1 MTGFHVAQL
10 NVGRS
15 VASLDDPI
23 MAGFMDRLA
32 DINAL
37 GERSPGFVWRL
48 QGETGNATTIH
59 AYDDPR
65 MIVNLTVW
73 ESIEDLYA
81 FAYHSQHMEV
91 FRRRREWFEQL
102 DGPSLVLWWL
112 PAGELPTV
120 AEARSRLDLLAA
132 NGPTAEAFT
141 FKTRF
146 HPSVSST
153 SAMTVSSLA
162 TASVS
167 ARVPPGGP

>member
-1 MTGFHVAQL
+1 MNGFHVAQL

-15 VASLDDPI
+15 VAPLDDPI

-37 GERSPGFVWRL
+37 GERSPGYVWRL

-65 MIVNLTVW
+65 MIINLTVW

-81 FAYHSQHMEV
+81 FAYHSHHMEL

-102 DGPSLVLWWL
+102 DGPTLVLWWV
-112 PAGELPTV
+112 PAGELPTP
-120 AEARSRLDLLAA
+120 AEARRRLELLAA
-132 NGPTAEAFT
+132 RGSTPDAFT

-146 HPSVSST
+146 DPPKT
-153 SAMTVSSLA
+153 SAV
-162 TASVS
+162 VS
-167 ARVPPGGP
+167 AFRVPLSGP

>member
-37 GERSPGFVWRL
+37 GEWSPGFVWRL

-73 ESIEDLYA
+73 
-81 FAYHSQHMEV
+81 
-91 FRRRREWFEQL
+91 
-102 DGPSLVLWWL
+102 
-112 PAGELPTV
+112 
-120 AEARSRLDLLAA
+120 
-132 NGPTAEAFT
+132 
-141 FKTRF
+141 
-146 HPSVSST
+146 
-153 SAMTVSSLA
+153 
-162 TASVS
+162 
-167 ARVPPGGP
+167 

>member
-1 MTGFHVAQL
+1 MNGFHVAQL

-15 VASLDDPI
+15 VAPLDDPI
-23 MAGFMDRLA
+23 MARFMERLA

-37 GERSPGFVWRL
+37 GERSPGYVWRL

-73 ESIEDLYA
+73 ESIEHLYT

-120 AEARSRLDLLAA
+120 AEARRRLDLLATD
-132 NGPTAEAFT
+132 GPTPNAFT

-146 HPSVSST
+146 DPPET
-153 SAMTVSSLA
+153 SAI
-162 TASVS
+162 VS
-167 ARVPPGGP
+167 ASRAPPGGP

>member
-1 MTGFHVAQL
+1 MNGFHVAQL

-15 VASLDDPI
+15 VAPRDDPI

-37 GERSPGFVWRL
+37 GERSPGYVWRL

-65 MIVNLTVW
+65 MIINLTVW

-81 FAYHSQHMEV
+81 FAYHSQHMEL

-102 DGPSLVLWWL
+102 DGPSLVLWWV
-112 PAGELPTV
+112 PAGELPTP
-120 AEARSRLDLLAA
+120 AEARRRLELLAA
-132 NGPTAEAFT
+132 HGPTPDAFT
-141 FKTRF
+141 FKTPF
-146 HPSVSST
+146 DPPKT
-153 SAMTVSSLA
+153 SAV
-162 TASVS
+162 VS
-167 ARVPPGGP
+167 AFRVPLSGP

>member
-1 MTGFHVAQL
+1 MTMSGFHVAQL

-15 VASLDDPI
+15 VAPLDDPV
-23 MAGFMDRLA
+23 MAGFMNRLA

-73 ESIEDLYA
+73 ESIEHLYA

-91 FRRRREWFEQL
+91 FRRRHEWFERL
-102 DGPSLVLWWL
+102 KGPSLVLWWL

-120 AEARSRLDLLAA
+120 VEARRRLDVLDA
-132 NGPTAEAFT
+132 NGPTSEAFT

-146 HPSVSST
+146 DPPR
-153 SAMTVSSLA
+153 AMTLPVEA
-162 TASVS
+162 VS

>member
-1 MTGFHVAQL
+1 VNGFHIAQL

-15 VASLDDPI
+15 VAPLDDPI

-37 GERSPGFVWRL
+37 GERSPGYVWRL

-65 MIVNLTVW
+65 MIINLTVW

-81 FAYHSQHMEV
+81 FAYHSQHMEL

-102 DGPSLVLWWL
+102 DGPSLVLWWV
-112 PAGELPTV
+112 PAGELPTP
-120 AEARSRLDLLAA
+120 AEARRRLELLAA
-132 NGPTAEAFT
+132 HGPTPDAFT

-146 HPSVSST
+146 DPPKTRAV
-153 SAMTVSSLA
+153 
-162 TASVS
+162 VS
-167 ARVPPGGP
+167 ASRVPLVGP

>member
-15 VASLDDPI
+15 VAPLDDPI
-23 MAGFMDRLA
+23 MVGFMDRLA

-37 GERSPGFVWRL
+37 AEGSPGYVWRL

-65 MIVNLTVW
+65 MIINLTVW

-81 FAYHSQHMEV
+81 FAYRSGHVEI

-102 DGPSLVLWWL
+102 DRPSLVLWWV
-112 PAGELPTV
+112 PAGELPTP
-120 AEARSRLDLLAA
+120 AEARRRLELLAA
-132 NGPTAEAFT
+132 RGPTPDAFT

-146 HPSVSST
+146 DLP
-153 SAMTVSSLA
+153 M
-162 TASVS
+162 VS
-167 ARVPPGGP
+167 AVVSASRVPLSGP

>member
-15 VASLDDPI
+15 VAPIDDPI
-23 MAGFMDRLA
+23 MAGFIDRLA

-65 MIVNLTVW
+65 MIINLTVW
-73 ESIEDLYA
+73 ESIDDLFA
-81 FAYHSQHMEV
+81 FAYRSEHVEV
-91 FRRRREWFEQL
+91 FRRRREWFEKH

-112 PAGELPTV
+112 PAGQLPTV
-120 AEARSRLDLLAA
+120 AEARRRLDLLAA
-132 NGPTAEAFT
+132 NGPTPEAFT
-141 FKTRF
+141 FKARF
-146 HPSVSST
+146 DPPRVT
-153 SAMTVSSLA
+153 TPPAETF
-162 TASVS
+162 S
-167 ARVPPGGP
+167 ARVPPVGP